1 MRWWHFFLLF
11 LHFDIHSLSLSLSR
25 SLRIASL
32 EGKVTTIKATTSL
45 AQLDDTIGQE
55 APLSALGVRGKQ
67 TAHRSHY
74 FVSIH

>member
-1 MRWWHFFLLF
+1 M
-11 LHFDIHSLSLSLSR
+11 
-25 SLRIASL
+25 
-32 EGKVTTIKATTSL
+32 TTIKATTSL